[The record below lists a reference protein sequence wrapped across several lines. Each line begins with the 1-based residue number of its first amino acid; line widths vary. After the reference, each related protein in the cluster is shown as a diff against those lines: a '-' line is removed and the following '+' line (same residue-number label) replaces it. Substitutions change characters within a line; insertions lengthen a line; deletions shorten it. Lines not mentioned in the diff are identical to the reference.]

1 MGFAFDKGLVG
12 GRVDPLDSVIPVD
25 AMTYAGSI
33 DVLAARVTGDMTV
46 REIVALAYLAGRRDL
61 ASEVR
66 DVSEGLSSAVRDSM
80 EPDKFSLG
88 LRVGAGIVGAVAD
101 RERAGMS
108 MCLHP
113 AGSEVAR

>member
-1 MGFAFDKGLVG
+1 M
-12 GRVDPLDSVIPVD
+12 SD
-25 AMTYAGSI
+25 AMTMYAGSI

-66 DVSEGLSSAVRDSM
+66 DVSEGLSSAVCDSM
-80 EPDKFSLG
+80 EPNEFSLG
-88 LRVGAGIVGAVAD
+88 VKIGAGIVGAVTD
-101 RERAGMS
+101 CERANVS